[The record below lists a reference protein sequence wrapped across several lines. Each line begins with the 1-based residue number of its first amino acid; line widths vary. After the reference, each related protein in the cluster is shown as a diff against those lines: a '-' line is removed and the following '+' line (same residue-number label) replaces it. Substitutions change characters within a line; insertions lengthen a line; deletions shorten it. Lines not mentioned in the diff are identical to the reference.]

1 MLGIGVNAAACR
13 EFGQLLVIKAVPLH
27 QSSVL
32 AEQRS
37 CIGRLGGPK
46 EGAANFNLAAS
57 TPDLLT
63 SVTSR
68 EGGAVHVEL
77 IGHTIEIGEGCAS
90 SPNGCRLGVEFNEE
104 FARSHEQSGDRLRLE
119 MQDEPGIH

>member
-1 MLGIGVNAAACR
+1 MLA
-13 EFGQLLVIKAVPLH
+13 IKAEPLH
-27 QSSVL
+27 HSSVL
-32 AEQRS
+32 VEQRS
-37 CIGRLGGPK
+37 CRGRLGGPK
-46 EGAANFNLAAS
+46 KGTAKFKLAAS

-63 SVTSR
+63 SDTSR
-68 EGGAVHVEL
+68 EGGVVHVEL
-77 IGHTIEIGEGCAS
+77 ICHTIELDDGCAS